1 MKVKSLSGVRLFATP
16 CTAAYQAPPSTGFS
30 RQEHW
35 RGVPSPSPPADTGTL
50 NAFDAV
56 VHSRVSMHPGQ
67 EGELKSKIDPD
78 EKYFRVIFSPVW
90 EI

>member
-1 MKVKSLSGVRLFATP
+1 M
-16 CTAAYQAPPSTGFS
+16 
-30 RQEHW
+30 
-35 RGVPSPSPPADTGTL
+35 PSPSPPADTGTL